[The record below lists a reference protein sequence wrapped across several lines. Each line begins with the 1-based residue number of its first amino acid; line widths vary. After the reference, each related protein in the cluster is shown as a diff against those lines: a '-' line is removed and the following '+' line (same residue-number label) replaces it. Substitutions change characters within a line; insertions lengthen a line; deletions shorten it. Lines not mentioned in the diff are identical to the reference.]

1 MTKLLTLPTVSL
13 GISSAIELLQESMK
27 HLEKEYSKNIHLFL
41 ETEKRKSKSK
51 TWLNYEEVKN

>member
-27 HLEKEYSKNIHLFL
+27 HLEKEYSKNILLFL
-41 ETEKRKSKSK
+41 ETEKRKSKSE
-51 TWLNYEEVKN
+51 TWLIYEEVKN